1 MLFAPS
7 NFRLSRKGSIMMF
20 AAGLGI
26 VMIGVTL
33 MEDKYRK
40 LVKSEVEKAVKKE
53 EAADVYNDAS
63 EESNVYTSVDD
74 IVEEVSNNVETKV
87 SKSRSDALITVGL
100 TAMCLSYVSQTR
112 WADEA
117 MTAAK
122 MCRRRF
128 EHVIEECDMI
138 RRKHNI
144 LKDLIVDI
152 AVKGG
157 GAV

>member
-7 NFRLSRKGSIMMF
+7 NFKLSRKGSIMMF

-40 LVKSEVEKAVKKE
+40 SVKSEVEKAVKKE
-53 EAADVYNDAS
+53 EEADVYNDAS

-74 IVEEVSNNVETKV
+74 IVEEVSNNVETRV
-87 SKSRSDALITVGL
+87 NKSRSNTLIGIGL
-100 TAMCLSYVSQTR
+100 TTMCLSYISQTR

-122 MCRRRF
+122 RYRRRF

-152 AVKGG
+152 AAKGG